1 MNALRHLLL
10 RCLQLGLVLLACA
23 LANLIVHGPARAD
36 GVVGLHLVSGHSR
49 PFFEAANPGL
59 YVKRDD
65 GLTAGLLR
73 NSYGR
78 ASVYAGWTL
87 ETADGR
93 LAVTVGAITGY
104 PARDVSRWWRP
115 ACACRWPRAGGARLS
130 VLPKP
135 PQTGAAAA
143 LHLSIERA
151 F

>member
-1 MNALRHLLL
+1 MTALRHLLL
-10 RCLQLGLVLLACA
+10 RCLQLGLLLLACA
-23 LANLIVHGPARAD
+23 LGNLIAHGPAHAED
-36 GVVGLHLVSGHSR
+36 VVGLHLASAHSR
-49 PFFEAANPGL
+49 PGFEAANPGL
-59 YVKRDD
+59 YLKRDD

-78 ASVYAGWTL
+78 ASLYAGWTL
-87 ETADGR
+87 ETTDGR

-104 PARDVSRWWRP
+104 PARSVSLLVAP
-115 ACACRWPRAGGARLS
+115 SMHVPLAAGWGARLA

-135 PQTGAAAA
+135 PIPGGAAA